1 MIILLGKILAF
12 LIVFGI
18 LVFIHEFG
26 HFFMGRL
33 VGIRI
38 EVFSFGFGKR
48 LFGFKKGH
56 TDYRISA
63 VPIGGYV
70 KFLGEGAYE
79 RGRTLEP
86 DDFMA
91 KTRWQRFLVL
101 VMGSVLNIL
110 FAIIIFAVI
119 NMAGAKTPEYL
130 DQKPVIG
137 WIDSSS
143 PAARADLKIDDEILT
158 INRKKVET
166 WSDVELAVGTKPERL
181 LTLEIKRDGRIIPV
195 ELQTEKDKKIQYDIG
210 YAGFYG
216 KILTRVQAVTAGS
229 PAEAGG
235 LKAGDLIQAIN
246 GEPIYFYKFIEVIE
260 NNADKELQFGV
271 LRDGNPVSLRITPR
285 RKGNVGK
292 IGISQEPNSVLK
304 KYGPVAALSQSLKEC
319 SQMAFLLLDFVKNLF
334 TGRGSTQNLGGPLEI
349 ANLSYSFLLMGFM
362 ALLSWIAFISLQ
374 LGVLNLLPIPF
385 LPFDGTQIFILII
398 EGIFRKD
405 LHPKVKEIWAQIM
418 FVAFMFLFVFIILN
432 DIVKRMPHGW
442 KSLIPF

>member
-91 KTRWQRFLVL
+91 KTRWQRFLVM

-137 WIDSSS
+137 WIDPGS
-143 PAARADLKIDDEILT
+143 PAAKADLKIDDEILT

-166 WSDVELAVGTKPERL
+166 WSDVVLAVGTKPERL

-216 KILTRVQAVTAGS
+216 KILIRVQAVTAGS

-260 NNADKELQFGV
+260 NNAEKELQFGV
-271 LRDGNPVSLRITPR
+271 LRAGNPVSLRITPR
-285 RKGNVGK
+285 RRGKVGK